1 MGIEPRENVPG
12 DMDSTLR
19 EKGTLEQP
27 QEQIDPAAVLE
38 LPLISGNHY
47 RTFWKFLCL
56 YLYLGS

>member
-19 EKGTLEQP
+19 EKGTLEQS
-27 QEQIDPAAVLE
+27 QGQIDPEGVCE

-47 RTFWKFLCL
+47 RTFWKFFCL
-56 YLYLGS
+56 YLGLGF